1 MEIRHVL
8 RQKRKARI
16 RAKITGTTERPR
28 LSIFRS
34 NTAVSAQII
43 DDVKGVTITTKRM
56 SGKTKVVGKVLGME
70 MAKLALAKGIKTV
83 VFDRSGYRF
92 HGTVKE
98 IADGA
103 REGGLKI

>member
-1 MEIRHVL
+1 METHHLL

-16 RAKITGTTERPR
+16 RAKVSGSASRPR
-28 LSIFRS
+28 LSVFRS
-34 NTAVSAQII
+34 NTAVLVQII
-43 DDVKGVTITTKRM
+43 DDTKGMTLLAKRM
-56 SGKTKVVGKVLGME
+56 RGKTRVTGKALGAE
-70 MAKLALAKGIKTV
+70 IAKLALAKGIKTV

-98 IADGA
+98 VADGA

>member
-1 MEIRHVL
+1 MKQSFDL

-16 RAKITGTTERPR
+16 RAKIIGTALRPR

-34 NTAVSAQII
+34 NTTVSAQII
-43 DDVKGVTITTKRM
+43 DDAKGETIVAKQVKGKNKAA
-56 SGKTKVVGKVLGME
+56 GKALGTE

-103 REGGLKI
+103 REGGLTI

>member
-1 MEIRHVL
+1 MNNRFDL

-16 RAKITGTTERPR
+16 RAKITGTAARPR
-28 LSIFRS
+28 LSVFKS
-34 NTAVSAQII
+34 NTSILAQVI
-43 DDVKGVTITTKRM
+43 DDVKGETIVMVQVK
-56 SGKTKVVGKVLGME
+56 GKSMKAGKELGAAI
-70 MAKLALAKGIKTV
+70 AKAALAKKITTV

>member
-1 MEIRHVL
+1 METHYSL

-16 RAKITGTTERPR
+16 RAKITGSAARPR
-28 LSIFRS
+28 LSVFRS
-34 NTAVSAQII
+34 NTAISAQII
-43 DDVKGVTITTKRM
+43 DDAKGVTILIKRM
-56 SGKTKVVGKVLGME
+56 NGKNKAVGKALGLE
-70 MAKLALAKGIKTV
+70 IAKLALAKGIKTV

-98 IADGA
+98 VADGA

>member
-1 MEIRHVL
+1 MKQSFDL

-16 RAKITGTTERPR
+16 RAKVTGTTARPR
-28 LSIFRS
+28 LSVFRS
-34 NTAVSAQII
+34 NTAILAQII
-43 DDVKGVTITTKRM
+43 DDTKGVTLIAKRV
-56 SGKTKVVGKVLGME
+56 SGKNRGAGKTLGTE
-70 MAKLALAKGIKTV
+70 IAGLALKKGIKTV

-98 IADGA
+98 VADAA